1 MEIFPM
7 LHLELLAPAL
17 SFSTS
22 MQAFTPA
29 LHHGSIPSNTL
40 LHPAY
45 KYLSYDT
52 LHMNI
57 LTWEPSTVEPRNNEV
72 SWFRKNVRYGRVF
85 VIAKAPL

>member
-1 MEIFPM
+1 M
-7 LHLELLAPAL
+7 LRLELLAPAL

-22 MQAFTPA
+22 MQAFTPT

-52 LHMNI
+52 LYMNM
-57 LTWEPSTVEPRNNEV
+57 LTWEPSTVEPHNNEV
-72 SWFRKNVRYGRVF
+72 SWYWKNVRYGGVF